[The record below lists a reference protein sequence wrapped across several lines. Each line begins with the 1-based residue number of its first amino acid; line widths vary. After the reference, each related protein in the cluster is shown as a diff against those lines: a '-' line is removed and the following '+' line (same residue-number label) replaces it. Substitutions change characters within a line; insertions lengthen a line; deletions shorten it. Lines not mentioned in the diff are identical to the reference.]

1 FGLLVRFDG
10 SFLCLDGGRE
20 GGAGESGNVAG
31 ILLVRKVKLGQRDAW
46 IPHTLPVGRRD
57 ADELS
62 DKRCPI
68 GGDIWCGGINAVPIK
83 TAVMRAPDLAY
94 VFRPAVTS
102 MPVHQLKPRYGMKTD
117 SPCGIIITAN

>member
-1 FGLLVRFDG
+1 MTPPLI
-10 SFLCLDGGRE
+10 SFLLADNWHGPD
-20 GGAGESGNVAG
+20 
-31 ILLVRKVKLGQRDAW
+31 RKVKLGQRDAW

-57 ADELS
+57 ADELP
-62 DKRCPI
+62 DERCPI

-102 MPVHQLKPRYGMKTD
+102 MPVHQLKPRYGM
-117 SPCGIIITAN
+117 